1 MLSSIVL
8 LSVLVDAVL
17 CWVSYVKKITTMK
30 VITKPSFC
38 LILIVYLLMET
49 EWNKQI
55 IAFSIGLF
63 FSFLGDLLLLM
74 SGLQWFACGLMAF
87 LVTHICN
94 CYTYYTTLNSGL
106 ILAGYILLPI
116 GSLTSVPLMQ
126 NSKVQN
132 SKVFYIGCS
141 CGFFAYL
148 TLGSESGSNWNTLA
162 AILTAVG
169 YSFFICSD
177 AVLAWDVFVDK
188 TMASTMVIIT
198 TYHIAQVLLVFGL
211 IVNQKQD
218 EIMSILV

>member
-1 MLSSIVL
+1 
-8 LSVLVDAVL
+8 
-17 CWVSYVKKITTMK
+17 
-30 VITKPSFC
+30 
-38 LILIVYLLMET
+38 MET

-74 SGLQWFACGLMAF
+74 DGLQWLACGLITF

-94 CYTYYTTLNSGL
+94 CYTYYTTLNSGS
-106 ILAGYILLPI
+106 IIPSYVLLPI
-116 GSLTSVPLMQ
+116 GSVISITLFQ
-126 NSKVQN
+126 NAKSTTQKYFTLAVHVY
-132 SKVFYIGCS
+132 SS
-141 CGFFAYL
+141 CLLSGGFFAYL

-177 AVLAWDVFVDK
+177 AILSKNVFIKETLISSV
-188 TMASTMVIIT
+188 AVIL

-218 EIMSILV
+218 EIMSIFV

>member
-1 MLSSIVL
+1 MFSSLVL
-8 LSVLVDAVL
+8 LSILVDAVL
-17 CWVSYVKKITTMK
+17 CWVSYAKKITTMK

-74 SGLQWFACGLMAF
+74 SGLQWLACGLITF

-94 CYTYYTTLNSGL
+94 CYTYYTTLNSG
-106 ILAGYILLPI
+106 IIIPSYVLLPI
-116 GSLTSVPLMQ
+116 GSVISITLFQ
-126 NSKVQN
+126 NAKSTTQKYFTLAVHVY
-132 SKVFYIGCS
+132 SS
-141 CGFFAYL
+141 CLLSGGFFAYL

-169 YSFFICSD
+169 YSFFICKTLISSV
-177 AVLAWDVFVDK
+177 AVIL
-188 TMASTMVIIT
+188 

-218 EIMSILV
+218 EIMSIFV